1 MHIHKCYNS
10 YIEATG
16 LNTWTV
22 NLRSSWFVLP
32 KFEIFGAAKEI
43 KYTFSLHLLLAAC
56 VPWLATVVHE
66 LYCSTPLWIC
76 FFVSFL
82 ASITKRHDC
91 SSRIYIQLCAAFL
104 VYLLTL
110 EVMTTACTWE
120 SSLNLVGVSLPYRR
134 ITFSTALGFSI
145 EIFAVTLL
153 NTGDLKD
160 WQRYQ
165 KEWNNIPRILL
176 SQFVVM
182 FLPSL

>member
-10 YIEATG
+10 YIEATS

-76 FFVSFL
+76 FFCFFLSFYYKAAWL
-82 ASITKRHDC
+82 FFSH
-91 SSRIYIQLCAAFL
+91 IYSALCCFL
-104 VYLLTL
+104 
-110 EVMTTACTWE
+110 
-120 SSLNLVGVSLPYRR
+120 SLPTHFRSNDHCLHLRIVSQSCRR
-134 ITFSTALGFSI
+134 QFTIS
-145 EIFAVTLL
+145 E
-153 NTGDLKD
+153 
-160 WQRYQ
+160 
-165 KEWNNIPRILL
+165 NNIFHCPRFFHRNFCGYFIEHGWSEGLTKI
-176 SQFVVM
+176 SKRVK
-182 FLPSL
+182 